1 MRDSGIDRPSARGR
15 KFETKPQYAG
25 RVETKRMTRWSVWI
39 AIAVGAIQG
48 VVEWLPISSEGG
60 VSIVL
65 TAIGASP
72 AVAVQLSLFLHAG
85 TGFAALAYY
94 RGEIGE
100 ILADLR
106 TWDRHTDPFTPETE
120 TTTFVIVA
128 TVVSAL
134 VAGGAYLT
142 LLEAATELAGGAF
155 IAVIGGLLVLTG
167 LVQWVA
173 ERSGDGGDR
182 SLGLLDPVLVGAGQ
196 GLAVLPGVSR
206 SGTTASVLL
215 LRGHS
220 GERSFR
226 LSFLLSIP
234 AAFGAS
240 LLAIVE
246 LGGVPTADPVIAAV
260 AVLTSAVVGYATID
274 VLMRIVRRLP
284 FWQVCFGLGGLAIL
298 GGGLLL
304 V

>member
-1 MRDSGIDRPSARGR
+1 MTGGPERSG
-15 KFETKPQYAG
+15 
-25 RVETKRMTRWSVWI
+25 MTAWSVWI
-39 AIAVGAIQG
+39 AIALGIIQG

-65 TAIGASP
+65 TALGVSP
-72 AVAVQLSLFLHAG
+72 EAAVQLSLFLHAG

-94 RGEIGE
+94 RAEIGE
-100 ILADLR
+100 VLR
-106 TWDRHTDPFTPETE
+106 EFRGWDRDTDPFAPEAE
-120 TTTFVIVA
+120 TTTFLLIA
-128 TVVSAL
+128 TVVSVA

-142 LLEAATELAGGAF
+142 LIEAATELAGGAF
-155 IAVIGGLLVLTG
+155 IVVIGGLLVLTG
-167 LVQWVA
+167 LVQLAA
-173 ERSGDGGDR
+173 ERSGGDQER

-240 LLAIVE
+240 LLAVVE
-246 LGGVPTADPVIAAV
+246 IGGVPTADPVIAAV
-260 AVLTSAVVGYATID
+260 AVFTSALVGYATID
-274 VLMRIVRRLP
+274 VLMRVVRRLP
-284 FWQVCFGLGGLAIL
+284 FWQVCFGLGGLAIA
-298 GGGLLL
+298 GGGILWL
-304 V
+304 